1 MAGPDPAPGP
11 QLLEDDFQFIL
22 CEGCRKELPNLKLLT
37 CLHTL
42 CLDCLSKNKP
52 VGQCP
57 VCRTA
62 IPQASSISD
71 MDNLLFTNLQA
82 RLEIYKKIVGG
93 VDLFCDNCKKAGEF
107 WCSECKEFLCTR
119 CFEAHQRYLK
129 MESHKAMRVI
139 DIRAGSF
146 KDFLKGT
153 GKTSNLFC
161 SNPTHESQIVSV
173 YCKKCKRALCCICA
187 LLDSHHTPFC
197 DIRSETR
204 RRQEELGTLS
214 RELKQK
220 RNGFEATYAG
230 LKDEAARLEQVQRE
244 TRQLIHQRVE
254 QLVGLIRREEEELLG
269 LVEAGQEQGRRE
281 LSRELE
287 RVEGVLRRM
296 EAGEQLVEKMNLYA
310 TEQEVMDMQPFIKDS
325 LEELLQLP
333 GARDRA
339 QAGDLTECRARLQ
352 ALVERV
358 TGHPGTADP
367 QHDSLS
373 EDDSTVILDFEPPRE
388 HCQPRGGLPTGL
400 SAHHRPCAPMLDP
413 SSSGGHVCPDQG
425 GDMSPTQ
432 SMPPVFLMQRDEE
445 AEKDSG
451 SFHGD
456 TVPLPRS
463 IQDSLAT
470 LQQDFAGWARSN
482 VQQADELLNISNRL
496 LKAQLRANRHLVSM
510 IREIRAMSRSLATV
524 TSAMGPLLQP
534 VASPREP
541 LTTDMDWP
549 SLPSDILELF
559 PSSTPQEHA
568 PPIPGA
574 AMGPS
579 ASRPSPAAPPA
590 SPARL
595 QTHSPAS
602 EGECPKSGHSTKG
615 KRGGKPSTRLRKR
628 RKK

>member
-1 MAGPDPAPGP
+1 
-11 QLLEDDFQFIL
+11 
-22 CEGCRKELPNLKLLT
+22 
-37 CLHTL
+37 
-42 CLDCLSKNKP
+42 
-52 VGQCP
+52 
-57 VCRTA
+57 
-62 IPQASSISD
+62 
-71 MDNLLFTNLQA
+71 
-82 RLEIYKKIVGG
+82 
-93 VDLFCDNCKKAGEF
+93 
-107 WCSECKEFLCTR
+107 
-119 CFEAHQRYLK
+119 
-129 MESHKAMRVI
+129 
-139 DIRAGSF
+139 
-146 KDFLKGT
+146 
-153 GKTSNLFC
+153 
-161 SNPTHESQIVSV
+161 
-173 YCKKCKRALCCICA
+173 
-187 LLDSHHTPFC
+187 
-197 DIRSETR
+197 
-204 RRQEELGTLS
+204 
-214 RELKQK
+214 
-220 RNGFEATYAG
+220 
-230 LKDEAARLEQVQRE
+230 
-244 TRQLIHQRVE
+244 
-254 QLVGLIRREEEELLG
+254 
-269 LVEAGQEQGRRE
+269 
-281 LSRELE
+281 
-287 RVEGVLRRM
+287 
-296 EAGEQLVEKMNLYA
+296 
-310 TEQEVMDMQPFIKDS
+310 
-325 LEELLQLP
+325 
-333 GARDRA
+333 
-339 QAGDLTECRARLQ
+339 
-352 ALVERV
+352 
-358 TGHPGTADP
+358 
-367 QHDSLS
+367 
-373 EDDSTVILDFEPPRE
+373 
-388 HCQPRGGLPTGL
+388 
-400 SAHHRPCAPMLDP
+400 
-413 SSSGGHVCPDQG
+413 
-425 GDMSPTQ
+425 MSPTQ

-470 LQQDFAGWARSN
+470 LQQDFAGWSRSN

-496 LKAQLRANRHLVSM
+496 LKAQLRANRHLVSV